1 MGLDRHVEVIV
12 EGGQEGAQLVDL
24 VRRTAR
30 IALRQPRRVVVD
42 GPGVPERSL
51 GVTVLLTGDDTL
63 QDLNR
68 QFAGE
73 DKVTDVLAFGSGT
86 AFPGDEG
93 DAGNLGDIAISMPQA
108 RRQAAS
114 AGHSEERETA
124 MLTAHGVLHLL
135 GYDHAEPDEEREMT
149 GITNAILE
157 EAFQLPYRHDLPR
170 RRLNSRRTVYK

>member
-12 EGGQEGAQLVDL
+12 ENGQEGDQLVDL

-30 IALRQPRRVVVD
+30 IALRQPRRD
-42 GPGVPERSL
+42 GVETPGFPGRSL
-51 GVTVLLTGDDTL
+51 EVTVLLTGDHAL
-63 QDLNR
+63 RDLNR

-73 DKVTDVLAFGSGT
+73 DKVTDVLAFGSGSV
-86 AFPGDEG
+86 FPGD
-93 DAGNLGDIAISMPQA
+93 AATLGDIAISMPQA
-108 RRQAAS
+108 RRQAAA
-114 AGHSEERETA
+114 AGNPEDREIA

-157 EAFQLPYRHDLPR
+157 EAFQPLPAAGAD
-170 RRLNSRRTVYK
+170 NAV